1 MVVEFV
7 TDVVAEA
14 ETVDVN
20 VPAVFV
26 TEAAESVI
34 VLSFAVVQI
43 LSALQVAALV
53 FPQMVVEFVVAV
65 VAEAATEDVS
75 VSAVFVTEA
84 DESVMV
90 VVVAA
95 IQILSVLQASAPA
108 VLLLVVKFVIVAAAE
123 VETETED
130 MKVSAAFAPAAA
142 ELVMV
147 AVLSALQ
154 MLSILQVSPTCFLQ

>member
-95 IQILSVLQASAPA
+95 IQILSVLQASAP

-147 AVLSALQ
+147 AVLSGLQ